1 MHLVRSPDL
10 RAWDAPSLLL
20 RAPQHAWETIQMG
33 NCGSPIETDRG
44 WLVLTHGVGPMRTYR
59 LGALLLDLEHPER
72 IVADLPYPVLEA
84 DAAERNGYVPN
95 VVYSC
100 GAMRHGD
107 VLVLPYGASD
117 QRTRIATLSVSD
129 LLAQLA
135 AHPAADRPDRQRRST
150 DR

>member
-1 MHLVRSPDL
+1 MSRSSDVR
-10 RAWDAPSLLL
+10 
-20 RAPQHAWETIQMG
+20 AWETASVLLRRPQRLWEGVQLG
-33 NCGSPIETDRG
+33 NCGSPIETERG
-44 WLVLTHGVGPMRTYR
+44 WLVITHGVGPMRTYR
-59 LGALLLDLEHPER
+59 LGALLLDLEDPER

-84 DAAERNGYVPN
+84 DATERNGYVPN

-129 LLAQLA
+129 LLAHLA
-135 AHPAADRPDRQRRST
+135 EHPAAERPAHQRRST